1 MGYAALVLAISVS
14 AGGGAAI
21 VPETGQAPLQGNG
34 NPSPVW
40 LSDGSQSQSSS
51 RIFDELKQVP
61 GDRLADFFK
70 ANPSAIKDLVSA
82 SIPTGEIMNWWL
94 ALDQEQRLDLTR
106 TAPELVGNL
115 EGIPYLNRDAANR
128 RFLKQ
133 TIKRLESELNS
144 GVGRGKSARTSN
156 QLQML
161 YQIRNAIGNS
171 SGASPRTLVEL
182 DVELPGKVVI
192 AVGNLSAANYVSY
205 LVPGMFFT
213 VEGQVDDWAD
223 TAELL
228 YNEQNEWLDRL
239 GDADSTV
246 ATVAWIG
253 YQTPHLLN
261 VGSLELADEG
271 AVSLSRSVEGLRT
284 LRRGT
289 QPFVTVIGHSY
300 GSTAAMI
307 ALTEGSLSLNA
318 FAMVGSP
325 GSAAQSASELGM
337 PAGEVFVGEAEW
349 DPVINSAFYGSDPGS
364 ASFGARRFGVDG
376 IVDPVTGV
384 KLNPSAGH
392 NEYFQPGSESI
403 RNLALIGIGEGA
415 LAIAP
420 GGG

>member
-1 MGYAALVLAISVS
+1 MLAISVS
-14 AGGGAAI
+14 AGGGAPN
-21 VPETGQAPLQGNG
+21 VPGIDQTLLKGGG

-40 LSDGSQSQSSS
+40 VSDGSQPQSASPV
-51 RIFDELKQVP
+51 FDQLKLIP
-61 GDRLADFFK
+61 GDRLASFFK

-82 SIPTGEIMNWWL
+82 SIPAGEIASWWL
-94 ALDQEQRLDLTR
+94 ALNQQQRLGLSR

-115 EGIPYLNRDAANR
+115 EGIPYLDRDAANR
-128 RFLKQ
+128 KFLKQ

-144 GVGRGKSARTSN
+144 GVGRGKNVRTSN

-161 YQIRNAIGNS
+161 YQIRTAIGDA
-171 SGASPRTLVEL
+171 SGESTRTLIEL

-192 AVGNLSAANYVSY
+192 AVGNLSTATYVSY

-228 YNEQNEWLDRL
+228 YNEQNKWLDRL
-239 GDADSTV
+239 GEADSTA

-284 LRRGT
+284 LRLGAE
-289 QPFVTVIGHSY
+289 PFVTVIGHSY